1 MIDFVIDAS
10 ALVELATA
18 RVPDPDLHRRV
29 RTASGAAPE
38 LIGVEALHAVRA
50 QLRGGRL
57 DDSQARRAAERLID
71 APLARMTH
79 RPLLNR
85 IWQLRD
91 VLTAYDA
98 AYVALAENLD
108 VPLLTCDA
116 RLGRAHGHAAEV
128 IVYPRS

>member
-1 MIDFVIDAS
+1 MIDFVIDAW

-18 RVPDPDLHRRV
+18 RTPDPGLHRRV
-29 RTASGAAPE
+29 RTSSGAAPE
-38 LIGVEALHAVRA
+38 LIDVEALHVVRA
-50 QLRGGRL
+50 QRRRGRL
-57 DDSQARRAAERLID
+57 DDSQAQQAAERLIS

-79 RPLLNR
+79 RPLLTR

-98 AYVALAENLD
+98 AYVALAETLD

-116 RLGRAHGHAAEV
+116 RLGRAHGHDAEV
-128 IVYPRS
+128 LVYPRS